1 MIRIEFTRRMDCKQ
15 GKGRNRVNPNGT
27 FNESTEADAIAAL
40 RASRDASEEIAPGYM
55 PMIEARLYDFDIFMA
70 WVKNGNS
77 NNPPKPFRVLSA
89 EELASL

>member
-1 MIRIEFTRRMDCKQ
+1 MVALSDTDFR
-15 GKGRNRVNPNGT
+15 
-27 FNESTEADAIAAL
+27 ESGSIDAVMADTADAIAAL